1 VRKWLVTWA
10 FLSLLRWGRN
20 RLCLFERNLSGLS
33 KRSGRVVK
41 RNIPVPVLSVKNF
54 HYMTRMAGVSTGLV
68 QTDPLVQ

>member
-20 RLCLFERNLSGLS
+20 PLCLFGRNLSGLS

-41 RNIPVPVLSVKNF
+41 NIPVPVLSVKNF
-54 HYMTRMAGVSTGLV
+54 HYMTLRMAGVSTGLV
-68 QTDPLVQ
+68 QIDPLVQ